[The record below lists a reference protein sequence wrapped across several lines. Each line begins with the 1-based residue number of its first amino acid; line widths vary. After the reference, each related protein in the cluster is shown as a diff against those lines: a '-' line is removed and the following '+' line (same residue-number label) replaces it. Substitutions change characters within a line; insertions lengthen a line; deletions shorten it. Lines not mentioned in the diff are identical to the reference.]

1 MDLLFLNDNISD
13 IDKKNKLIKLK
24 WQYLNNLRHLE
35 IIIKE
40 YEYKLE
46 KECKHIFITKREEGP
61 YGELWDTCKLCGYTR
76 RH

>member
-46 KECKHIFITKREEGP
+46 RECEHIFITKREDGP